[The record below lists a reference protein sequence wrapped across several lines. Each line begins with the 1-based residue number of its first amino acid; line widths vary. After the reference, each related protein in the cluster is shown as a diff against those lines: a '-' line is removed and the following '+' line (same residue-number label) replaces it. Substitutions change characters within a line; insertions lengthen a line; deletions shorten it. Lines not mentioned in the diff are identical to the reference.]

1 MPEWL
6 ATVSDRI
13 LQPIQLTGTDVK
25 EDEKTVTK

>member
-6 ATVSDRI
+6 AAVSDRM
-13 LQPIQLTGTDVK
+13 LQSIRLTGTDVK